1 MHIIEHTLLALLA
14 GAEEIKRACAPK
26 EEKTEP
32 LWVTLLGSLGLM
44 VGFLFIWIFAA

>member
-1 MHIIEHTLLALLA
+1 MYIIENALLALLA
-14 GAEEIKRACAPK
+14 GAEEIKRVCTHK

-32 LWVTLLGSLGLM
+32 LWVTLLGSLGLT